1 MLFRVIEGQ
10 CSVCRLEQCSAQ
22 NILAGVVSEA
32 NRDDAKVTVVA
43 YTCANEVRVRKGSQP
58 VVAVCIPSEVLEG
71 QHDGAVAKCSV
82 RAEA

>member
-1 MLFRVIEGQ
+1 MLFGVNEWQ

-43 YTCANEVRVRKGSQP
+43 HACPNKVGVRKGSQP

-71 QHDGAVAKCSV
+71 QHDVAVAKRSV
-82 RAEA
+82 RAKA